1 MKAFIDS
8 DILIWHLRGEPKA
21 LNLFRKL
28 RDKEK
33 FELWTGAMQR
43 AEVVFFMRPPEEKAT
58 LLFLS
63 QFKTAP
69 VDHTII
75 DKAGEI
81 YRHWNP
87 RAGTDVNDAILAAIA
102 IQTGGKIYTLNTKHY
117 PMPEVVVQRA
127 WNL

>member
-8 DILIWHLRGEPKA
+8 DVLIWHLRGERKA
-21 LNLFRKL
+21 IRLFKKL
-28 RDKEK
+28 RDKET

-43 AEVVFFMRPPEEKAT
+43 AEVLFFMRPAEEKLT

-69 VDHTII
+69 VDQAII

-81 YRHWNP
+81 YRQWNP
-87 RAGTDVNDAILAAIA
+87 RAGTDIKDAILAATVIHA
-102 IQTGGKIYTLNTKHY
+102 GGKIYTLNTRHY
-117 PMPEVVVQRA
+117 PMPEVIVQRA
-127 WNL
+127 WN